1 MSLFGFLKK
10 KPSVVITTNN
20 LKLEK
25 MLESKIPSESV
36 SYVMTLWKSNP
47 FNFTISR
54 ARKTCLGN
62 YRFKNQQ
69 HFISVNG
76 DSNPFSFLITLIHE
90 IAHQHVTLNNRIFR
104 KKTDPHGVEWKDTFR
119 NLMHPLLTEEV
130 FPEDILA
137 VLKRHMINPAAS
149 STRDPRL
156 FEILENYS
164 NKNTIEGPKLSE
176 LADGKVFLFKD
187 RKYRKLENRRTRTLV
202 ECTVSKKRYTISSF
216 IPIQIMD

>member
-1 MSLFGFLKK
+1 MSLFGFLRK
-10 KPSVVITTNN
+10 KPSVIITTNN

-36 SYVMTLWKSNP
+36 SYVMTLWKSHP

-90 IAHQHVTLNNRIFR
+90 IAHQHVTLNHRIFR
-104 KKTDPHGVEWKDTFR
+104 KKPKTYFKIKTWWT
-119 NLMHPLLTEEV
+119 LTKSKWC
-130 FPEDILA
+130 F
-137 VLKRHMINPAAS
+137 H
-149 STRDPRL
+149 
-156 FEILENYS
+156 FF
-164 NKNTIEGPKLSE
+164 
-176 LADGKVFLFKD
+176 FLFLKINN
-187 RKYRKLENRRTRTLV
+187 LL
-202 ECTVSKKRYTISSF
+202 
-216 IPIQIMD
+216 